1 MKWGGS
7 HYVISSKWKV
17 KVSVHTKHTEAFIKC
32 KSSKPDRWRSAV
44 EAKSRHSAKIIQMIY
59 KLNTIMNQQDT
70 KNTHTKK
77 HISRK
82 MILMAT

>member
-1 MKWGGS
+1 MKWGGES
-7 HYVISSKWKV
+7 LRDFVQV
-17 KVSVHTKHTEAFIKC
+17 EGEVSVHTKHTEAFIKC

-70 KNTHTKK
+70 KNTHTQK
-77 HISRK
+77 
-82 MILMAT
+82 TY